1 MNKKIIALYQEGK
14 SMKAAGESYNVTSA
28 TVKAILER
36 NNIPK
41 RTKGGIYALPEKD
54 IINQYK
60 SGDSCQI
67 IANKYKVSF
76 HTISNI
82 LEKYKIPRNN
92 LYHNKALIEDYWET
106 INSNDK
112 AYFLGF
118 MITDGNISGNMIRL

>member
-1 MNKKIIALYQEGK
+1 MWDL
-14 SMKAAGESYNVTSA
+14 
-28 TVKAILER
+28 
-36 NNIPK
+36 
-41 RTKGGIYALPEKD
+41 
-54 IINQYK
+54 
-60 SGDSCQI
+60 
-67 IANKYKVSF
+67 ANKYKVSF

-92 LYHNKALIEDYWET
+92 LYHNKFLIEDYWET